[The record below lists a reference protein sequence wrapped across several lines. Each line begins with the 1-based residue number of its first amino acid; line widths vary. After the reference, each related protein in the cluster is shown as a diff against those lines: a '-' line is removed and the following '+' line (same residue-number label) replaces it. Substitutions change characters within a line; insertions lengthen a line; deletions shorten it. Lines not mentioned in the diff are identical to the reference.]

1 MSRISECIDEFEQ
14 SKLNA
19 GQMFFI
25 FLSFIPM
32 MFLFPMWIVA
42 KFIYEPW
49 VEKLSEMREDLPEIP
64 FLDRWPIDKATQD
77 EGKVINENSV
87 VYESTPKGNV
97 VMRFNIED
105 EVFEYWSDSKQL
117 VYKELDVVARKY
129 VNLFCCKDV
138 YVDRKAKQVEK
149 FRKEREKF
157 MKEKNGEVV
166 EKEIEE
172 EDEDKDLFLKTKGEK
187 AKEEEG
193 KFIDDRGVIDLN
205 KLLAVEDANRFKRL
219 GRFDEFKGWNV
230 DRNSIKLKKEIPN
243 MSFSSFKN
251 MLFKKDD

>member
-14 SKLNA
+14 AQLNT

-25 FLSFIPM
+25 LLSLIPM
-32 MFLFPMWIVA
+32 CFLFPMWVVA

-49 VEKLSEMREDLPEIP
+49 VDKLAKMRDDLPEIP
-64 FLDRWPIDKATQD
+64 FLERWPIDKATQSD
-77 EGKVINENSV
+77 NKKVNENSV

-97 VMRFNIED
+97 VMRFNSED

-138 YVDRKAKQVEK
+138 YIDRQAKQTEK
-149 FRKEREKF
+149 FHKERIKYL
-157 MKEKNGEVV
+157 KEKNGEVE
-166 EKEIEE
+166 EKEK
-172 EDEDKDLFLKTKGEK
+172 DEDADLFVKTKSEK
-187 AKEEEG
+187 AKEAEG
-193 KFIDDRGVIDLN
+193 NYVNDRGIIDLN

-219 GRFDEFKGWNV
+219 GRFDEFSGWNA
-230 DRNSIKLKKEIPN
+230 DKNSLRLKKEIPN
-243 MSFSSFKN
+243 ISFSSFKN
-251 MLFKKDD
+251 MLFKTD

>member
-1 MSRISECIDEFEQ
+1 M
-14 SKLNA
+14 
-19 GQMFFI
+19 
-25 FLSFIPM
+25 
-32 MFLFPMWIVA
+32 
-42 KFIYEPW
+42 
-49 VEKLSEMREDLPEIP
+49 
-64 FLDRWPIDKATQD
+64 DRWPIDKATQD

-149 FRKEREKF
+149 FHKEREKF
-157 MKEKNGEVV
+157 MKKKNGEVV
-166 EKEIEE
+166 EEEIEE

-251 MLFKKDD
+251 MLFKKDEHQLSAKIPSNVEIGNSIGFDLNDIFIFDENGNRMKS